1 MRYKQGM
8 TERPSPDAPWL
19 RVVRVDYAGCMVATD
34 QGSIFARSKEPT
46 AVGDWV
52 HISADN
58 EPKVEHIAERRTQV
72 TRRDPEGRV
81 QVLAANV
88 DLVLVTAPADR
99 MSLARVEREIAIGW
113 DSGAEPVVLLTKAD
127 LDDGS
132 NITGLR
138 ERLLG
143 VRILSVSA
151 PDSDGLDD
159 VRALLQPEHTAVLL
173 GPSGAGKSTLVNAL
187 LEREAAETGEV
198 RGGDH
203 RGRHT
208 TTSRELHVV
217 PSGGYLIDTP
227 GLRSLSL
234 AVDED
239 AVLATYPDVA
249 SLADEC
255 KFRDCTHEHEPGCA
269 VLQAVATND
278 LSPERLTS
286 YQRLLKDL
294 DYVRRRDDPVAAA
307 ANKALWRQRSMDVK
321 RMYRDRE
328 KP

>member
-1 MRYKQGM
+1 M
-8 TERPSPDAPWL
+8 
-19 RVVRVDYAGCMVATD
+19 
-34 QGSIFARSKEPT
+34 
-46 AVGDWV
+46 
-52 HISADN
+52 
-58 EPKVEHIAERRTQV
+58 
-72 TRRDPEGRV
+72 
-81 QVLAANV
+81 LAANV

-132 NITGLR
+132 HITGLR

-208 TTSRELHVV
+208 TT
-217 PSGGYLIDTP
+217 
-227 GLRSLSL
+227 LR
-234 AVDED
+234 
-239 AVLATYPDVA
+239 
-249 SLADEC
+249 
-255 KFRDCTHEHEPGCA
+255 RG
-269 VLQAVATND
+269 
-278 LSPERLTS
+278 R
-286 YQRLLKDL
+286 
-294 DYVRRRDDPVAAA
+294 
-307 ANKALWRQRSMDVK
+307 
-321 RMYRDRE
+321 
-328 KP
+328 